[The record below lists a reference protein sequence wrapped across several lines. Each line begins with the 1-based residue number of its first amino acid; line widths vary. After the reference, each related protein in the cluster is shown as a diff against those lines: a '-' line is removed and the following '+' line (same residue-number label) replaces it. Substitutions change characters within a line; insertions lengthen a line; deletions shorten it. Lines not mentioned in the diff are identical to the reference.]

1 MKSLRTRIRW
11 DTYTLIMVALVP
23 VILLSA
29 WGLTKASEHDL
40 RSRQCAMAE
49 EWLDESRA
57 LLPLFYRAGTVQ
69 NTTAWV
75 SALEELSSP
84 AAAGRLRWAVL
95 QSTRY
100 AAEYYP
106 DLPTDEVAVLNPT
119 DGLYQRNLTEGAR
132 DLINHC
138 PEVASMLPQ
147 AFPMVFKEDEF
158 P

>member
-1 MKSLRTRIRW
+1 MKSLRTQISW
-11 DTYTLIMVALVP
+11 DIYTVIMVALVP

-40 RSRQCAMAE
+40 RSRQCAMAV
-49 EWLDESRA
+49 EWLDESRD

-69 NTTAWV
+69 NTTSWTT
-75 SALEELSSP
+75 SLEELSSP

-106 DLPTDEVAVLNPT
+106 TLPTDEVGVLNPV

-132 DLINHC
+132 ELIDHC
-138 PEVASMLPQ
+138 PEVAPMLPRT
-147 AFPMVFKEDEF
+147 FPMVFKEDAF
-158 P
+158 Q